1 MYKFFKKIKKNNYGL
16 NLYTVIKFTQ
26 RSENYNCIDLNPVQT
41 YLFNNFLN
49 NFQFNE
55 KTYKTRLLLNIYLLN
70 LLGTYKGWR
79 HSRGLP
85 VRGQR
90 TWSNSWSCYRSNLV
104 LRSYKIS
111 VSKKIYGNNY
121 SNDCITAYLAEEVN
135 NMWRLQWYYEWF
147 ESKKK
152 RINLQKN
159 IKNSFKV
166 DLLSM
171 SKLQIDVISKK
182 KDSTKSKKS
191 KKNVFTLG
199 FDPGFT
205 KNIIKQNAQIK
216 SK

>member
-1 MYKFFKKIKKNNYGL
+1 MYSFLKKIKKTNYGL
-16 NLYTVIKFTQ
+16 NLSTIKKIIQ
-26 RSENYNCIDLNPVQT
+26 RSENYNINDFNPIQTHILNI
-41 YLFNNFLN
+41 LLA

-55 KTYKTRLLLNIYLLN
+55 KTYKTRTLLNIYLLN

-90 TWSNSWSCYRSNLV
+90 TWSNSWSSYRSNLL
-104 LRSYKIS
+104 LRSYKITA
-111 VSKKIYGNNY
+111 SKKIYGSSY

-152 RINLQKN
+152 RVNLQKN
-159 IKNSFKV
+159 VKNNFKV
-166 DLLSM
+166 DLVSM
-171 SKLQIDVISKK
+171 SKLQVDVISKK

-205 KNIIKQNAQIK
+205 KNIIKQNNQIK
-216 SK
+216 LK